1 MSRYIKFLF
10 LLLLPVVVSVD
21 VCAQSVIEKAGRLVK
36 TAFDSQTADSILV
49 DGEAADI
56 QMRLRQDSLRIKELT
71 LMVQEMKLNE
81 IILQDR
87 VNSAGR
93 QSREA
98 DSLKRLERL
107 REIDS
112 LRRVTKGVPVVVE
125 NDTVLTIFAS
135 MGGRSA
141 IDRAESIAET
151 IVKIGNDR
159 SLERD
164 SVYALDN
171 EMYVDIMYGDKVIMS
186 LTEQDALWEG
196 VSTDE
201 LAGRYVAVLG
211 EKIDYLRDE
220 NSFWQIVR
228 RGVLFVGVLL
238 MQYLTFKLIN
248 FLFRRLRRRIIR
260 FKQGRMKA
268 FVVRDY
274 ELLNTRRLSRV
285 LIFVSNVVRC
295 FILLIVLVFTVPIL
309 FAIFPQTENLAMRIF
324 FYIIDP
330 IKMVLVSVV
339 EYVPNLFIIVVI
351 WYCVRYLVKGCR
363 YIASEI
369 ENDKLRI
376 SGFYPEWAQPTFN
389 IVRFLLY
396 AFMIA
401 MIYPY
406 LPGAH
411 SGVFQGISVFVGLI
425 VSLGSSTVIS
435 NFIAGFVIT
444 YMRPFKTGDFIKV
457 KDTLGNVI
465 EKTPFVTR
473 LRTIKNEV
481 VTIPNSFIMSSDTVN
496 YSSSARQYG
505 LIVHTVMTMGYDV
518 PWRRVHSLLIE
529 AALHTPGVAQH
540 PLPFVLETELNDNY
554 MCYQINAYIHNA
566 DNMPQITSDLLQNI
580 QDNFH
585 EAGIDL
591 VAPHFYSSRD
601 NSSSP
606 SPSHLHGPNGSW
618 RRHDDSPSPAPD

>member
-1 MSRYIKFLF
+1 MPRFIFLILF
-10 LLLLPVVVSVD
+10 AVLSSVMPAGTR
-21 VCAQSVIEKAGRLVK
+21 AQSVIQKAGQLVR
-36 TAFDSQTADSILV
+36 TALESSGQDSVSVGDGVSI
-49 DGEAADI
+49 EQRI
-56 QMRLRQDSLRIKELT
+56 REDSLRIKELT
-71 LMVQEMKLNE
+71 LMVQELKLNE
-81 IILQDR
+81 ILLQDK
-87 VNSAGR
+87 VNTVNK

-98 DSLKRLERL
+98 DSLKRLARV

-112 LRRVTKGVPVVVE
+112 LRQVTTGVPVVVE
-125 NDTVLTIFAS
+125 CDTLFTLYAS

-141 IDRAESIAET
+141 VDRAETISET
-151 IVKIGNDR
+151 ILKIGNDR
-159 SLERD
+159 RLVRD
-164 SVYALDN
+164 SVYVLEN
-171 EMYVDIMYGDKVIMS
+171 EMYLDVMYGDKVIMS
-186 LTEQDALWEG
+186 VTEQDALWEG
-196 VSTDE
+196 TTRED
-201 LAGRYVAVLG
+201 LAEHYVPLLQQ
-211 EKIDYLRDE
+211 KIDYLRDE
-220 NSFWQIVR
+220 NSFWQLVR

-238 MQYLTFKLIN
+238 AQYLTFKLVN

-260 FKQGRMKA
+260 FKQRRMKA

-285 LIFVSNVVRC
+285 LIFASNVVRC
-295 FILLIVLVFTVPIL
+295 FILLMILIFTVPVL
-309 FAIFPQTENLAMRIF
+309 FAIFPQTENLAMKIF

-339 EYVPNLFIIVVI
+339 EYIPNLFIIVVI

-465 EKTPFVTR
+465 EKTLLMVLNLKVR
-473 LRTIKNEV
+473 VSLKME
-481 VTIPNSFIMSSDTVN
+481 
-496 YSSSARQYG
+496 
-505 LIVHTVMTMGYDV
+505 TM
-518 PWRRVHSLLIE
+518 LL
-529 AALHTPGVAQH
+529 
-540 PLPFVLETELNDNY
+540 
-554 MCYQINAYIHNA
+554 
-566 DNMPQITSDLLQNI
+566 
-580 QDNFH
+580 
-585 EAGIDL
+585 
-591 VAPHFYSSRD
+591 
-601 NSSSP
+601 
-606 SPSHLHGPNGSW
+606 
-618 RRHDDSPSPAPD
+618 

>member
-1 MSRYIKFLF
+1 MPRFIFLIS
-10 LLLLPVVVSVD
+10 LLLLSSVAPAEI
-21 VCAQSVIEKAGRLVK
+21 CAQSVIQKAGQFVR
-36 TAFDSQTADSILV
+36 TAFENQATDSLSAVGEGMSI
-49 DGEAADI
+49 E
-56 QMRLRQDSLRIKELT
+56 QRLREDSLRIKELT
-71 LMVQEMKLNE
+71 LLVQEMKLNE
-81 IILQDR
+81 ILLQDK
-87 VNSAGR
+87 VNTASK
-93 QSREA
+93 QTREA
-98 DSLKRLERL
+98 DSLKRVERL

-112 LRRVTKGVPVVVE
+112 LRQVTTGAPVVVAG
-125 NDTVLTIFAS
+125 DTIFTIYAS

-151 IVKIGNDR
+151 IGKIGNDR
-159 SLERD
+159 RLERD

-196 VSTDE
+196 VSREE
-201 LAGRYVAVLG
+201 LALRYVPVL
-211 EKIDYLRDE
+211 EHKIEYLRDE
-220 NSFWQIVR
+220 NSFWQVVR
-228 RGVLFVGVLL
+228 RGVLFVVVLFS
-238 MQYLTFKLIN
+238 QYLTFKLIN
-248 FLFRRLRRRIIR
+248 YLFRRLRRRIIQ
-260 FKQGRMKA
+260 FKQRRMKA

-285 LIFVSNVVRC
+285 LIFASNVLRC
-295 FILLIVLVFTVPIL
+295 FILLLVLIFTVPIL
-309 FAIFPQTENLAMRIF
+309 FAIFPQTEDLAMKIF

-339 EYVPNLFIIVVI
+339 EYIPNLFIIVVI

-444 YMRPFKTGDFIKV
+444 YMRPFRTGDFIKV

-518 PWRRVHSLLIE
+518 PWRRVHQLLID
-529 AALHTPGVAQH
+529 AALKTPGVTPH
-540 PLPFVLETELNDNY
+540 PRPFVLELELNDNY

-585 EAGIDL
+585 DAGIDL
-591 VAPHFYSSRD
+591 VAPHFYSARD
-601 NSSSP
+601 NSSTP
-606 SPSHLHGPNGSW
+606 SPAHLHGPRGSW
-618 RRHDDSPSPAPD
+618 RRRDDTPTTGPA